1 MPIRA
6 LVLSLLVLAC
16 GVTASAAAP
25 SDPIGSAVR
34 VVNRVTGEI
43 ESATRALTTGD
54 GVVQNETIDVAADA
68 IGELKLNDDTKLAL
82 GPGARLKLDKF
93 VYDGGKSKGAIVLN
107 AVKGAFRFITGR
119 AQKPEYLIRSPKAS
133 ITVRGT
139 IFDVYV
145 ETSGA
150 IWILLHEGALEVC
163 NDAGQCRVLNNPCQ
177 IVRVTGAGAVGEPGT
192 WNRQTGTREINFDT
206 AFPFVSQPPQV
217 DPVGRFT
224 RISIEQGTCAGTNE
238 PEPVQRAAA
247 PEPYEPGTASP
258 SRTRQA
264 QSRPSRPAS
273 EPVAPSAPPKH
284 AAISND
290 ADTDGASA
298 EPVVAGS
305 VPSGPRWTGFYI
317 GMTAGG
323 AWQTGDTNVGCFD
336 STGSFDGTTD
346 CSFAISYGALA
357 SKYDPNASGFM
368 GGGQLGYNVQTGTAV
383 IGLEADLSWT
393 SLDGSDAKSTDFS
406 PVFTAEDGRVTQDLQ
421 WLGTLRGRLGFVTGN
436 WLVYGTGGLA
446 YGRVDYSYTLDFP
459 SIGAYAK
466 DSESKIQVGWTAGA
480 GAEYGIGLWS
490 LKGEYLFYDLGHE
503 TLSAQGFLAGGVPT
517 TTYFQPEFET
527 QGHIARIGLNY
538 HLN

>member
-6 LVLSLLVLAC
+6 LVLSLFVLAC

-43 ESATRALTTGD
+43 DQATRALTTGD

-238 PEPVQRAAA
+238 PEPAQRAAA
-247 PEPYEPGTASP
+247 PEPYVPGP
-258 SRTRQA
+258 
-264 QSRPSRPAS
+264 
-273 EPVAPSAPPKH
+273 PSAPRARQASTKSTAPD
-284 AAISND
+284 APPAVEAI
-290 ADTDGASA
+290 APT
-298 EPVVAGS
+298 PVVS
-305 VPSGPRWTGFYI
+305 NPVLSGQRWTGFYVGI
-317 GMTAGG
+317 TGG
-323 AWQTGDTNVGCFD
+323 GGWSPGNADVACD
-336 STGSFDGTTD
+336 DPTGSFDTVFNTPN
-346 CSFAISYGALA
+346 CAFPIASGALET
-357 SKYDPNASGFM
+357 SYDTNPSGFI
-368 GGGQLGYNVQTGTAV
+368 GGGTAGYNIQAGNLVVG
-383 IGLEADLSWT
+383 IEADMSW
-393 SLDGSDAKSTDFS
+393 SDINGSDTQSRDVPPTS
-406 PVFTAEDGRVTQDLQ
+406 PGTRTVAQDLE
-421 WLGTLRGRLGFVTGN
+421 WLGTVRGRLGYATGD
-436 WLVYGTGGLA
+436 WLLFATGGLA
-446 YGRVDYSYTLDFP
+446 FGKVDYSYESSFP
-459 SIGAYAK
+459 QGNAFARV
-466 DSESKIQVGWTAGA
+466 SESKTEVGWTLGA
-480 GAEYGIGLWS
+480 GAEFAFGLWS
-490 LKGEYLFYDLGHE
+490 LKGEYLYYDLGKE
-503 TLSAQGFLAGGVPT
+503 DLRTQFFIFGGVPT
-517 TTYFQPEFET
+517 PAFFEPEFET
-527 QGHIARIGLNY
+527 RGHIARVGLNLR
-538 HLN
+538 LN